1 MLIKLYFCK
10 KNKKQIF
17 MKTKLVK
24 VLGIILVAL
33 FMVSCGEKETITSKN
48 VKATGVYGD
57 NADLISIVD
66 DTCTL
71 NKKDGRLRVKVQ
83 LKLENKANNDV
94 DIYPVIVLKDE
105 DGVQVI
111 NGWYQMELGDSEKSK
126 FDTFIKGEVGSVMD
140 FVFINEFSAEYFEKA
155 LTRSEAF
162 SVDKLK
168 IKEIEKPKDSVT
180 SELESLEKIAKEAA
194 KMAKEYD
201 ADDYEKS
208 LKAAEKTL
216 EMQEELLDMMDD
228 LDDLDW

>member
-1 MLIKLYFCK
+1 
-10 KNKKQIF
+10 

-168 IKEIEKPKDSVT
+168 IKGRQKNT
-180 SELESLEKIAKEAA
+180 SNF
-194 KMAKEYD
+194 
-201 ADDYEKS
+201 
-208 LKAAEKTL
+208 
-216 EMQEELLDMMDD
+216 
-228 LDDLDW
+228 

>member
-1 MLIKLYFCK
+1 
-10 KNKKQIF
+10 

-24 VLGIILVAL
+24 VLGIILVSL

-126 FDTFIKGEVGSVMD
+126 FDSFVKGDVGSVVD
-140 FVFINEFSAEYFEKA
+140 FVFVNEFSADYFNTA
-155 LTRSEAF
+155 LKGSETF
-162 SVDKLK
+162 SIDKLA
-168 IKEIEKPKDSVT
+168 IKEIVKEKDPVV
-180 SELESLEKIAKEAA
+180 SELEALNQIAKEAA
-194 KMAKEYD
+194 KMAEDYD
-201 ADDYEKS
+201 DEDYEKALKTAEKS
-208 LKAAEKTL
+208 LKAAEKVL
-216 EMQEELLDMMDD
+216 EMEEDLLDMMDD
-228 LDDLDW
+228 LDW

>member
-1 MLIKLYFCK
+1 
-10 KNKKQIF
+10 

-24 VLGIILVAL
+24 VLGIILVSL

-180 SELESLEKIAKEAA
+180 SELESLEKIAKAA
-194 KMAKEYD
+194 TEMAKEYD

>member
-1 MLIKLYFCK
+1 
-10 KNKKQIF
+10 

-48 VKATGVYGD
+48 LKAVGVYGD
-57 NADLISIVD
+57 DANLISIASD
-66 DTCTL
+66 SCTL

-155 LTRSEAF
+155 LTRSETF